1 MRATLVLLLLSWTC
15 DASAQV
21 FTPTR
26 APLPAAA
33 VERRR
38 VIDLALIQA
47 EGDLQAAKTAEAVA
61 ESRAP
66 ARSAREADRALART
80 RISELEANVAAL
92 RKQREAESQ
101 GDGGRRGSFLTQAA
115 LDGIVNE
122 GSPEVSIQA
131 ADLFFNDTFRVYL
144 RSTLSTD
151 VGSEEAETTEETA
164 GDDDAVAAVEE
175 RLKSALLDPYGGLL
189 YLATG
194 GFHQVLGQTLPGQKP
209 RGLFLDARGGV
220 KAVQIEESQAE
231 SNSVVPFAAI
241 SAGLHFQ
248 WPVWDDPTQT
258 TDDAS
263 VGDVV
268 VGLTWV
274 SNAVLDKSA
283 SDLFTGDDPALDRW
297 THTLAF
303 TAGISLNGV
312 AKLTFTGN
320 PWSSTSLLGK
330 RYTVGL
336 AIVRPN

>member
-1 MRATLVLLLLSWTC
+1 MRTTLLLLLICWSC

-21 FTPTR
+21 FTPAR

-33 VERRR
+33 LERRR
-38 VIDLALIQA
+38 LIDA
-47 EGDLQAAKTAEAVA
+47 ELTRAERELEAEKTSEAVA

-66 ARSAREADRALART
+66 ERSERAPERAAAQT
-80 RISELEANVAAL
+80 RITGLQATVDALERQRQEVSKAN
-92 RKQREAESQ
+92 
-101 GDGGRRGSFLTQAA
+101 DGPRGSFLTQAA
-115 LDGIVNE
+115 LNGIVNE

-131 ADLFFNDTFRVYL
+131 ADLFFNNTFRVYL

-151 VGSEEAETTEETA
+151 IESKEAAEEAIGVAAE
-164 GDDDAVAAVEE
+164 DAESAVEE
-175 RLKSALLDPYGGLL
+175 RIKSALLDPYGGLL

-194 GFHQVLGQTLPGQKP
+194 GFRQVMGQDISGQKP
-209 RGLFLDARGGV
+209 RGLFVDARGGV
-220 KAVQIEESQAE
+220 KAVQIEASQAE
-231 SNSVVPFAAI
+231 NNSVVPFATV

-248 WPVWDDPTQT
+248 WPVWDDPMQS

-268 VGLTWV
+268 VGATWV

-283 SDLFTGDDPALDRW
+283 SAVFTGDDPVLNRW

-303 TAGISLNGV
+303 TAGISLKGV

-336 AIVRPN
+336 AIVRPQ